1 MTPLFRAC
9 GVLALT
15 ALCACAEE
23 RHPLDLHLAQLRP
36 DTVSTLPAL
45 GWPSGTLLCPMT
57 PYQSELRGSEPP
69 ADRVNAFLARKKFLG
84 EEGRWSLMVV
94 KPATDGDAGI
104 EHLMFKNAKNFDIIN
119 DPEVLARNAEVVARA
134 RTHAGNLAHALKTPL
149 SVLGQA
155 TALQRNDLERLVQE
169 QLALAR
175 RHV

>member
-36 DTVSTLPAL
+36 GTVSTLPAL

-69 ADRVNAFLARKKFLG
+69 VDRVNAFLARKKFLG

-119 DPEVLARNAEVVARA
+119 DPEMLARNAGTVPVGFTMKTCVSVEQARI
-134 RTHAGNLAHALKTPL
+134 LAIPE
-149 SVLGQA
+149 
-155 TALQRNDLERLVQE
+155 QRSHRMLIVFGTQ
-169 QLALAR
+169 
-175 RHV
+175 